1 MLELCYKVNRD
12 EIKAV
17 MVPGDKVASDTGEK
31 KIFYCSIINFLK
43 VSWGLLIFIHQTS
56 NYR

>member
-1 MLELCYKVNRD
+1 MLELCYKVNGD

-17 MVPGDKVASDTGEK
+17 MVPGDTVASDAGEK

-43 VSWGLLIFIHQTS
+43 GLWGRLC
-56 NYR
+56 